1 MRAVTLDSFAD
12 GAAGVP
18 PVDTEVSDALKAF
31 ADAGRLERAA
41 RIPNADV
48 QLEDEKDEVRARVK
62 DYQVVIDFTKK
73 TILHDCEDWSSRLVK
88 REFCKHVGKVFLRM
102 DPGQAVERL
111 DRIRGERKL
120 WKFDVPPQT

>member
-1 MRAVTLDSFAD
+1 MA
-12 GAAGVP
+12 
-18 PVDTEVSDALKAF
+18 
-31 ADAGRLERAA
+31 
-41 RIPNADV
+41 
-48 QLEDEKDEVRARVK
+48 QARVK
-62 DYQVVIDFTKK
+62 DYKIVVDFAGK